1 MKYFTG
7 VIADTPCIKQEL
19 KMAISQKGHKHMRE
33 APGSGFQGGDE
44 GPTKKVKTDQP
55 FDLQVVDYLFQY

>member
-1 MKYFTG
+1 
-7 VIADTPCIKQEL
+7 
-19 KMAISQKGHKHMRE
+19 MRE
-33 APGSGFQGGDE
+33 APGSGFQGGDD